1 MENQTTAV
9 GGGSAPDAPAQ
20 SEQTTSVAQ
29 VQPEATPEVK
39 ESVLAETT
47 TQQEEPKVINFK
59 ELIPEE
65 YKEEKAL
72 QNFSTMDDFVKS
84 YLSAQR
90 LVGANK
96 VAIPNKMATDEDWD
110 EVYKK
115 LGRPEKP
122 EDYKYSFGE
131 EEINQDQLKSFNE
144 TAYRIGLLPK
154 QAERIIK
161 FYNEMNT
168 QQEADQSKVFDAKQA
183 EAMTELKKEFGP
195 TYTKR
200 LDQAKK
206 LAVETLGSE
215 MLNNTIMK
223 DGSRLGDNVSV
234 IKAFSMLADKLSEDE
249 IIKGEGT
256 GYVTASEIEKEI
268 AELTEDGSPYW
279 NKTHPNHQ
287 KSVDRVFKLR
297 EQLNG

>member
-1 MENQTTAV
+1 MDNQTTAPEV
-9 GGGSAPDAPAQ
+9 Q
-20 SEQTTSVAQ
+20 SEQPTNVAQQPETTS
-29 VQPEATPEVK
+29 EVK
-39 ESVLAETT
+39 ETVLAEATT
-47 TQQEEPKVINFK
+47 EQTEAEPKVINFK
-59 ELIPEE
+59 EVIPEK
-65 YKEEKAL
+65 YKDEKAL
-72 QNFSTMDDFVKS
+72 ANFTSMDDFVKS

-96 VAIPNKMATDEDWD
+96 VAIPNKMATDEDWE
-110 EVYKK
+110 EVYSK
-115 LGRPEKP
+115 LGRPAKP
-122 EDYKYSFGE
+122 EDYKYSFSE

-144 TAYRIGLLPK
+144 TAHRIGLLPK

-168 QQEADQSKVFDAKQA
+168 QAEVDNQKLFEEKQTV
-183 EAMTELKKEFGP
+183 AMTDLKKEFGP

-206 LAVETLGSE
+206 LATETLGNE
-215 MLNNTIMK
+215 MLNNTVLK
-223 DGSRLGDNVSV
+223 DGTRLGDSVEV

-256 GYVTASEIEKEI
+256 GYQTASDIEKEI
-268 AELTEDGSPYW
+268 SELTEDGSPYW
-279 NKTHPNHQ
+279 NKTHPNHA
-287 KSVDRVFKLR
+287 KTVDRVFKLR

>member
-1 MENQTTAV
+1 MENQTTAPV
-9 GGGSAPDAPAQ
+9 EQ
-20 SEQTTSVAQ
+20 SEQPKDVAQ
-29 VQPEATPEVK
+29 QPEATPEVK
-39 ESVLAETT
+39 DTVLAEATT
-47 TQQEEPKVINFK
+47 EQVQEEPKVINFK
-59 ELIPEE
+59 ELIPED
-65 YKEEKAL
+65 YKDEKSL

-84 YLSAQR
+84 YLSAQK

-122 EDYKYSFGE
+122 DDYKYSFKDD
-131 EEINQDQLKSFNE
+131 EINQDQLKSFNE
-144 TAYRIGLLPK
+144 TAHRIGLLPK

-161 FYNEMNT
+161 FYNELNE
-168 QQEADQSKVFDAKQA
+168 QQQADQSKVFEEKQV
-183 EAMTELKKEFGP
+183 EAMSNLKKEFGP
-195 TYTKR
+195 TYNKR

-206 LAVETLGSE
+206 LATETLGTE
-215 MLNNTIMK
+215 MLNNTILK

-256 GYVTASEIEKEI
+256 GYVTAKEIENEI
-268 AELTEDGSPYW
+268 SELTEDGSPYW
-279 NKTHPNHQ
+279 NKTHPNH
-287 KSVDRVFKLR
+287 KKTVDQVFKLR

>member
-1 MENQTTAV
+1 MSDQTTAPV
-9 GGGSAPDAPAQ
+9 EQ
-20 SEQTTSVAQ
+20 SEQPKDVAQQPETTS
-29 VQPEATPEVK
+29 EVK
-39 ESVLAETT
+39 ETVLAEATT
-47 TQQEEPKVINFK
+47 EQKEAEPKVINFK
-59 ELIPEE
+59 DLIPEK

-72 QNFSTMDDFVKS
+72 SNFVSMDDFVKS

-96 VAIPNKMATDEDWD
+96 VAIPNKMATDEDWE
-110 EVYKK
+110 EVYSK
-115 LGRPEKP
+115 LGRPAKP
-122 EDYKYSFGE
+122 EDYKYSFSE
-131 EEINQDQLKSFNE
+131 EEINQDQLKNFNE
-144 TAYRIGLLPK
+144 TAHRIGLLPK

-168 QQEADQSKVFDAKQA
+168 QAEVDNQKMFEAKQT
-183 EAMTELKKEFGP
+183 EAMTDLKKEFGP

-206 LAVETLGSE
+206 LATETLGNE
-215 MLNNTIMK
+215 MLNNTVLK
-223 DGSRLGDNVSV
+223 DGTRLGDSVEV

-256 GYVTASEIEKEI
+256 GYQTASEIEKEI

-279 NKTHPNHQ
+279 QKTHPNHA
-287 KSVDRVFKLR
+287 KTVDRVFKLR

>member
-1 MENQTTAV
+1 MSDQTTAPV
-9 GGGSAPDAPAQ
+9 EQ
-20 SEQTTSVAQ
+20 SEQPKDVAQQPETTS
-29 VQPEATPEVK
+29 EVK
-39 ESVLAETT
+39 ETVLAEATT
-47 TQQEEPKVINFK
+47 EQKEAEPKVINFK
-59 ELIPEE
+59 DLIPEK

-72 QNFSTMDDFVKS
+72 SNFVSMDDFVKS

-96 VAIPNKMATDEDWD
+96 VAIPNKMATDEDWE
-110 EVYKK
+110 EVYSK
-115 LGRPEKP
+115 LGRPAKP
-122 EDYKYSFGE
+122 EDYKYSFSE
-131 EEINQDQLKSFNE
+131 EEINQDQLKNFNE
-144 TAYRIGLLPK
+144 TAHRIGLLPK

-168 QQEADQSKVFDAKQA
+168 QAEVDNQKMFEAKQT
-183 EAMTELKKEFGP
+183 EAMTDLKKEFGP

-206 LAVETLGSE
+206 LATETLGNE
-215 MLNNTIMK
+215 MLNNTVLK
-223 DGSRLGDNVSV
+223 DGTRLGDSVEV

-256 GYVTASEIEKEI
+256 GYQTASEIEKEI
-268 AELTEDGSPYW
+268 SELTEDGSPYW
-279 NKTHPNHQ
+279 QKTHPNHA
-287 KSVDRVFKLR
+287 KTVDRVFKLR

>member
-1 MENQTTAV
+1 MENQTTAPV
-9 GGGSAPDAPAQ
+9 EQ
-20 SEQTTSVAQ
+20 SEQPKDVA
-29 VQPEATPEVK
+29 QPEATPEVK
-39 ESVLAETT
+39 ESVLAEATT
-47 TQQEEPKVINFK
+47 QQQEEPKVINFQ

-72 QNFSTMDDFVKS
+72 QNFSSMDDFVKS
-84 YLSAQR
+84 YLSAQK

-96 VAIPNKMATDEDWD
+96 VAIPNKMATDEDW
-110 EVYKK
+110 EQVYSK
-115 LGRPEKP
+115 LGRPAKP

-131 EEINQDQLKSFNE
+131 EEIDQEQLKNFNE
-144 TAYRIGLLPK
+144 TAHRIGLLPK

-168 QQEADQSKVFDAKQA
+168 EQEAAKLKLFDAKQA

-215 MLNNTIMK
+215 MLNDTIMK

>member
-1 MENQTTAV
+1 MSDQTTAPV
-9 GGGSAPDAPAQ
+9 EQ
-20 SEQTTSVAQ
+20 SEQPKDVA
-29 VQPEATPEVK
+29 QPEATPEVK
-39 ESVLAETT
+39 ESVLAEATT
-47 TQQEEPKVINFK
+47 QQQEEPKVINFQ

-72 QNFSTMDDFVKS
+72 QNFSSMDDFVKS
-84 YLSAQR
+84 YLSAQK

-96 VAIPNKMATDEDWD
+96 VAIPNKMATDEDW
-110 EVYKK
+110 EQVYSK
-115 LGRPEKP
+115 LGRPAKP

-131 EEINQDQLKSFNE
+131 EEIDQEQLKNFNE
-144 TAYRIGLLPK
+144 TAHRIGLLPK

-168 QQEADQSKVFDAKQA
+168 EQEAAKSKLFDAKQA

-215 MLNNTIMK
+215 MLNETIMK

>member
-1 MENQTTAV
+1 MDNQTTAPV
-9 GGGSAPDAPAQ
+9 EQ
-20 SEQTTSVAQ
+20 SEQPKDVAQQPETTS
-29 VQPEATPEVK
+29 EVK
-39 ESVLAETT
+39 ETVLAEATT
-47 TQQEEPKVINFK
+47 EQKEAEPKVVNFK
-59 ELIPEE
+59 ELIPEK

-72 QNFSTMDDFVKS
+72 QNFTSIDDFVKS

-96 VAIPNKMATDEDWD
+96 VAIPNKMATDEDWE
-110 EVYKK
+110 EVYSK
-115 LGRPEKP
+115 LGRPAKP
-122 EDYKYSFGE
+122 EDYKYSFSE
-131 EEINQDQLKSFNE
+131 EEINQDQLKNFNE
-144 TAYRIGLLPK
+144 TAHRIGLLPK

-168 QQEADQSKVFDAKQA
+168 QAEVDNQKAFEAKQA
-183 EAMTELKKEFGP
+183 EAMTDLKKEFGP

-206 LAVETLGSE
+206 LAVETLGND
-215 MLNNTIMK
+215 MLNNTVLK
-223 DGSRLGDNVSV
+223 DGSRLGDNVQV

-249 IIKGEGT
+249 IIKGEGSN
-256 GYVTASEIEKEI
+256 YQTASEIEKEI

-279 NKTHPNHQ
+279 QKTHPNHV
-287 KSVDRVFKLR
+287 KTVDRVFKLR

>member
-1 MENQTTAV
+1 MDNQTTAPV
-9 GGGSAPDAPAQ
+9 EQ
-20 SEQTTSVAQ
+20 SEQPQDVAQQPETTS
-29 VQPEATPEVK
+29 EVK
-39 ESVLAETT
+39 ETVLAETT
-47 TQQEEPKVINFK
+47 TEQKEAEPKVVNFK
-59 ELIPEE
+59 ELIPEK

-72 QNFSTMDDFVKS
+72 QNFTSVDDFVKS

-96 VAIPNKMATDEDWD
+96 VAIPNKMATDEDWE
-110 EVYKK
+110 EVYSK
-115 LGRPEKP
+115 LGRPAKP
-122 EDYKYSFGE
+122 EDYKYSFSE
-131 EEINQDQLKSFNE
+131 EDINADQLKNFNE
-144 TAYRIGLLPK
+144 TAHRIGLLPK

-168 QQEADQSKVFDAKQA
+168 QAEADNQKVFEVKQT
-183 EAMTELKKEFGP
+183 EAMADLKKEFGP

-206 LAVETLGSE
+206 LATETLGNE
-215 MLNNTIMK
+215 MLNNTVLK
-223 DGSRLGDNVSV
+223 DGTRLGDSVEV

-256 GYVTASEIEKEI
+256 GYQTASEIEKEI
-268 AELTEDGSPYW
+268 SELTEDGSPYW
-279 NKTHPNHQ
+279 QKTHPNHA
-287 KSVDRVFKLR
+287 KTVDRVFKLR

>member
-1 MENQTTAV
+1 MENQTTAPEV
-9 GGGSAPDAPAQ
+9 Q
-20 SEQTTSVAQ
+20 SEQPKEVAQ
-29 VQPEATPEVK
+29 EQVAEQQTEAKPT
-39 ESVLAETT
+39 VLADATT
-47 TQQEEPKVINFK
+47 EQKAEEPKVLNFK
-59 ELIPEE
+59 EMIPEE
-65 YKEEKAL
+65 YKDEKSL
-72 QNFSTMDDFVKS
+72 QNFTTMNDFVKS

-96 VAIPNKMATDEDWD
+96 VAIPNKMATDEDWE
-110 EVYKK
+110 EVFNK
-115 LGRPEKP
+115 LGRPTKP
-122 EDYKYSFGE
+122 EDYKYSFKE
-131 EEINQDQLKSFNE
+131 DEINQDQLKTFNE

-168 QQEADQSKVFDAKQA
+168 QQTADNQKVFEEKQA
-183 EAMTELKKEFGP
+183 AAEVELKKEFGP
-195 TYTKR
+195 TFNKR

-206 LAVETLGSE
+206 LAVETLGND

-223 DGSRLGDNVSV
+223 DGSRLGDNVEV

-249 IIKGEGT
+249 IIKGEASYT
-256 GYVTASEIEKEI
+256 TAKEIEKEI

-279 NKTHPNHQ
+279 NKTHPNH
-287 KSVDRVFKLR
+287 KKTVDQVFKLR

>member
-1 MENQTTAV
+1 MENQTTAPV
-9 GGGSAPDAPAQ
+9 EQ
-20 SEQTTSVAQ
+20 SEQPKDVAQ
-29 VQPEATPEVK
+29 QPEATPEVK
-39 ESVLAETT
+39 DTVLAEATT
-47 TQQEEPKVINFK
+47 EQVQEEPKVINFK
-59 ELIPEE
+59 ELIPED
-65 YKEEKAL
+65 YKDEKSL

-84 YLSAQR
+84 YLSAQK

-115 LGRPEKP
+115 LGRPDKP
-122 EDYKYSFGE
+122 DDYKYSFKDD
-131 EEINQDQLKSFNE
+131 EINQDQLKSFNE
-144 TAYRIGLLPK
+144 TAHRIGLLPK

-161 FYNEMNT
+161 FYNELNE
-168 QQEADQSKVFDAKQA
+168 QQQADQSKVFEEKQV
-183 EAMTELKKEFGP
+183 EAMSNLKKEFGP
-195 TYTKR
+195 TYNKR

-206 LAVETLGSE
+206 LATETLGTE
-215 MLNNTIMK
+215 MLNNTILK

-279 NKTHPNHQ
+279 NKTHPNH
-287 KSVDRVFKLR
+287 KKTVDQVFKLR

>member
-1 MENQTTAV
+1 MENQTTAPV
-9 GGGSAPDAPAQ
+9 EQ
-20 SEQTTSVAQ
+20 SEQPKDVA
-29 VQPEATPEVK
+29 QPEATPEVK
-39 ESVLAETT
+39 ETVLAEPTT
-47 TQQEEPKVINFK
+47 EQKAEEPKVINFK
-59 ELIPEE
+59 ELIPED
-65 YKEEKAL
+65 YKDEKSL

-84 YLSAQR
+84 YLSAQK

-115 LGRPEKP
+115 LGRPDKP
-122 EDYKYSFGE
+122 DDYKYSFKDD
-131 EEINQDQLKSFNE
+131 EINQDQLKSFNE
-144 TAYRIGLLPK
+144 TAHRIGLLPK

-161 FYNEMNT
+161 FYNEMNE
-168 QQEADQSKVFDAKQA
+168 QQQVDQTKVFEEKQV
-183 EAMTELKKEFGP
+183 EAMSALKKEFGP
-195 TYTKR
+195 TYNKR

-206 LAVETLGSE
+206 LATETLGNE
-215 MLNNTIMK
+215 MLNNTILK

-249 IIKGEGT
+249 IVKGEGT

-268 AELTEDGSPYW
+268 SELTEEGSPYW
-279 NKTHPNHQ
+279 NKTHPNH
-287 KSVDRVFKLR
+287 KKTVDQVFKLR

>member
-1 MENQTTAV
+1 MSDQTTAPV
-9 GGGSAPDAPAQ
+9 EQ
-20 SEQTTSVAQ
+20 SEQPKDVAQQPETTS
-29 VQPEATPEVK
+29 EVK
-39 ESVLAETT
+39 ETVLAEATT
-47 TQQEEPKVINFK
+47 EQKEAEPKVINFK
-59 ELIPEE
+59 DLIPEK

-72 QNFSTMDDFVKS
+72 SNFVSMDDFVKS

-96 VAIPNKMATDEDWD
+96 VAIPNKMATDEDWE
-110 EVYKK
+110 EVYSK
-115 LGRPEKP
+115 LGRPAKP
-122 EDYKYSFGE
+122 EDYKYSFSE
-131 EEINQDQLKSFNE
+131 EEINQDQLKNFNE
-144 TAYRIGLLPK
+144 TAHRIGLLPK

-168 QQEADQSKVFDAKQA
+168 QAEVDNQKMFEAKQT
-183 EAMTELKKEFGP
+183 EAMTDLKKEFGP

-206 LAVETLGSE
+206 LATETLGNE
-215 MLNNTIMK
+215 MLNNTVLK
-223 DGSRLGDNVSV
+223 DGTRLGDSVEV

-256 GYVTASEIEKEI
+256 GYQTASEIEKEI
-268 AELTEDGSPYW
+268 SELTEDGSPYW
-279 NKTHPNHQ
+279 NKTHPNHA
-287 KSVDRVFKLR
+287 KTVDRVFKLR

>member
-1 MENQTTAV
+1 MSDQTTAPV
-9 GGGSAPDAPAQ
+9 EQ
-20 SEQTTSVAQ
+20 SEQPKEVA
-29 VQPEATPEVK
+29 QPEATPEVK
-39 ESVLAETT
+39 DSVLAEPVKTEEVKT
-47 TQQEEPKVINFK
+47 EEPQVINFK

-72 QNFSTMDDFVKS
+72 QNFSNMNDFVKS
-84 YLSAQR
+84 YLNAQS

-96 VAIPNKMATDEDWD
+96 VAIPNKMATEEDWE
-110 EVYKK
+110 EVYSK
-115 LGRPEKP
+115 LGRPNKP
-122 EDYKYSFGE
+122 EDYKYSFDNE
-131 EEINQDQLKSFNE
+131 VDPEQLKQFNE
-144 TAYRIGLLPK
+144 TAHRIGLLPK

-168 QQEADQSKVFDAKQA
+168 QQTADNQKLFEEKQA
-183 EAMTELKKEFGP
+183 AAEVELKKEFGP
-195 TYTKR
+195 TFNKR

-206 LAVETLGSE
+206 LAVETLGND

-223 DGSRLGDNVSV
+223 DGSRLGDNVEV

-249 IIKGEGT
+249 IIKGEASYT
-256 GYVTASEIEKEI
+256 TAKEIEKEI

-279 NKTHPNHQ
+279 NKTHPNH
-287 KSVDRVFKLR
+287 KKTVDQVFKLR

>member
-1 MENQTTAV
+1 MSDQTTAPV
-9 GGGSAPDAPAQ
+9 EQ
-20 SEQTTSVAQ
+20 SEQPKDVAQQPETTS
-29 VQPEATPEVK
+29 EVK
-39 ESVLAETT
+39 ETVLAEATT
-47 TQQEEPKVINFK
+47 EQKEAEPKVINFK
-59 ELIPEE
+59 DLIPEK

-72 QNFSTMDDFVKS
+72 SNFVSMDDFVKS

-96 VAIPNKMATDEDWD
+96 VAIPNKMATDEDWE
-110 EVYKK
+110 EVYSK
-115 LGRPEKP
+115 LGRPAKP
-122 EDYKYSFGE
+122 EDYKYSFSE
-131 EEINQDQLKSFNE
+131 EEINQDQLKNFNE
-144 TAYRIGLLPK
+144 TAHRIGLLPK

-168 QQEADQSKVFDAKQA
+168 QAEVDNQKMFEAKQT
-183 EAMTELKKEFGP
+183 EAMTDLKKEFGP

-206 LAVETLGSE
+206 LAVETLGND
-215 MLNNTIMK
+215 MLNNTILK
-223 DGSRLGDNVSV
+223 DGSRLGDSVEV

-256 GYVTASEIEKEI
+256 GYQTGSEIEKEI
-268 AELTEDGSPYW
+268 SELTEDGSPYW
-279 NKTHPNHQ
+279 NKTHPNHA
-287 KSVDRVFKLR
+287 KTVDRVFKLR

>member
-1 MENQTTAV
+1 MDNQTTAPV
-9 GGGSAPDAPAQ
+9 EQ
-20 SEQTTSVAQ
+20 SEQPQDVAQQPETTS
-29 VQPEATPEVK
+29 EVK
-39 ESVLAETT
+39 ETVLAETT
-47 TQQEEPKVINFK
+47 TEQKEAEPKVVNFK
-59 ELIPEE
+59 ELIPEK

-72 QNFSTMDDFVKS
+72 QNFTSVDDFVKS

-96 VAIPNKMATDEDWD
+96 VAIPNKMATDEDWE
-110 EVYKK
+110 EVYSK
-115 LGRPEKP
+115 LGRPAKP
-122 EDYKYSFGE
+122 EDYKYSFSE
-131 EEINQDQLKSFNE
+131 EDINADQLKNFNE
-144 TAYRIGLLPK
+144 TAHRIGLLPK

-168 QQEADQSKVFDAKQA
+168 QAEADNQKVFEVKQT
-183 EAMTELKKEFGP
+183 EAMSDLKKEFGP

-206 LAVETLGSE
+206 LATETLGNE
-215 MLNNTIMK
+215 MLNNTVLK
-223 DGSRLGDNVSV
+223 DGTRLGDSVEV

-256 GYVTASEIEKEI
+256 GYQTASEIEKEI
-268 AELTEDGSPYW
+268 SELTEDGSPYW
-279 NKTHPNHQ
+279 QKTHPNHA
-287 KSVDRVFKLR
+287 KTVDRVFKLR